1 MQSLMNRRE
10 PSSRDELT
18 EQMELL
24 GNMAT
29 VKPVLRRSHTKSKF
43 GCQACKQRHVKCDE
57 FRPTC
62 HRCLSSKI
70 TCKYPDQTEVEDPDE
85 KEASALWWPVDIEKS
100 CEQWKESGEPPF
112 MSLAPSP
119 SWHNMDMKDLKYIY
133 KMALVANILDL
144 SNTTNIC
151 LLWGEMGVLFQLATH
166 YDFVAH
172 TLAATS
178 AQRLAVTTKSHE
190 ASQDAY
196 QYRKQALHGLYRA
209 MGCFSKEN
217 ADAILAASL
226 GCSYIMSDH
235 RSLMTLAGNI
245 STVATRMKP
254 WLKRSAFHQIF
265 TFEPTHY
272 ETEELVASSPPET
285 GDMEHRFTLIKTLLA
300 EGIGSV
306 NGLAFCFQGDRDL
319 SAVLRQ
325 LRDVMRLVHER
336 LGSDLSAEDQYRL
349 VYPFTA
355 WFVKNSAAS
364 YVSLSAKNPF
374 LLVFLLHMYAVVVS
388 LTVSLPRIDVP
399 LFAKYRLRA
408 ILEICN
414 ILKNEPGFLCQRCNG
429 FHSYEEVMAFP
440 LNSVSVYQQFGRET
454 GLLEA

>member
-1 MQSLMNRRE
+1 M
-10 PSSRDELT
+10 T
-18 EQMELL
+18 
-24 GNMAT
+24 T

-70 TCKYPDQTEVEDPDE
+70 PCKYPDQPPEEEPEQETP
-85 KEASALWWPVDIEKS
+85 SLWWPEDIENA
-100 CEQWKESGEPPF
+100 CAEWKETGEPPF

-119 SWHNMDMKDLKYIY
+119 SWHTMDMKDLRYIY
-133 KMALVANILDL
+133 KMALVANILEL
-144 SNTTNIC
+144 SNTNDIC
-151 LLWGEMGVLFQLATH
+151 LLWGEMGVLFQLATQ

-190 ASQDAY
+190 ASLDAFH
-196 QYRKQALHGLYRA
+196 YRKQALHGLYRA
-209 MGCFSKEN
+209 MGSFSKEN

-226 GCSYIMSDH
+226 GCSYIMSDS

-245 STVATRMKP
+245 STVANRMKP
-254 WLKRSAFHQIF
+254 WLERSAFHRIF
-265 TFEPTHY
+265 TY
-272 ETEELVASSPPET
+272 ELPCPENEEQAAATPPET
-285 GDMEHRFTLIKTLLA
+285 GDVEHRFALVKKLLA
-300 EGIGSV
+300 EGVNSV

-336 LGSDLSAEDQYRL
+336 LGSDITAEDQYRL

-355 WFVKNSAAS
+355 WFVKSPAAS
-364 YVSLSAKNPF
+364 FVSLSKKNPYM
-374 LLVFLLHMYAVVVS
+374 LVFLLHLYAVVVA
-388 LTVSLPRIDVP
+388 LTTALPRIDVP

-408 ILEICN
+408 ILQICSV
-414 ILKNEPGFLCQRCNG
+414 LKDDPGFLCQRCNG
-429 FHSYEEVMAFP
+429 LHAYQEIMSFP
-440 LNSVSVYQQFGRET
+440 LNSVSAYQQLGREKEFP
-454 GLLEA
+454 GA